1 MIQSQQMHGPFDAA
15 TKSICRATDE
25 QRTGV
30 FMGRTKKAYK
40 NLEFLNSP
48 QARTIRIVC
57 EYEEPRVRFRQQG
70 VDSTIVLF
78 GSARTLP
85 QEEAAA
91 ALEKAKADFASG
103 DCDEDDLRQ
112 AEGRMKASRY
122 YEDARELA
130 KQMTTWSMSR
140 EGMSDYLICT
150 GGGPG
155 IMEAGNRGAA
165 DVEGGRSVGLGIS
178 LPFEEDVNQYVTDEL
193 AFEFHYFFTR
203 KLWFMYLAKAMV
215 VFPGGF
221 GTLDELMELL
231 TLVQTQKITK
241 PLPIVLFGKEY
252 WQSVVN
258 FQAMVDWGTISKKD
272 LDLFLFTD
280 DVDEAVQHLIQSI
293 TAAE

>member
-1 MIQSQQMHGPFDAA
+1 
-15 TKSICRATDE
+15 
-25 QRTGV
+25 
-30 FMGRTKKAYK
+30 MGRTKKAYK

-48 QARTIRIVC
+48 AARTIRMVC
-57 EYEEPRVRFRQQG
+57 EYEEPRQRFKEQN
-70 VDSTIVLF
+70 VHDTVVLF

-85 QEEAAA
+85 REIALQQFEAAEAALADGSGSEEAVVM
-91 ALEKAKADFASG
+91 AKGKLAS
-103 DCDEDDLRQ
+103 
-112 AEGRMKASRY
+112 SRY

-130 KQMTTWSMSR
+130 RKMTDWSLSR
-140 EGMSDYLICT
+140 ESDREYLICT

-178 LPFEEDVNQYVTDEL
+178 LPFEEDVNEYVTEEL

-203 KLWFMYLAKAMV
+203 KLWFMYMAKALV

-231 TLVQTQKITK
+231 TLVQTQKISK

-252 WQSVVN
+252 WQSVIN
-258 FQAMVDWGTISKKD
+258 FQAMVEWGTISAKD

-280 DVDEAVQHLIQSI
+280 DVNEAVNYMIKNLVE
-293 TAAE
+293 AEEQ

>member
-1 MIQSQQMHGPFDAA
+1 
-15 TKSICRATDE
+15 
-25 QRTGV
+25 
-30 FMGRTKKAYK
+30 MGRTKKAYK

-48 QARTIRIVC
+48 AARTIRIVC
-57 EYEEPRVRFRQQG
+57 EYEEPKRRFDEQN
-70 VDSTIVLF
+70 VTDTVVLF

-85 QEEAAA
+85 EEIAQRQLAEA
-91 ALEKAKADFASG
+91 EAQLASG
-103 DCDEDDLRQ
+103 SGS
-112 AEGRMKASRY
+112 AEAVKMAKGKLASSRF
-122 YEDARELA
+122 YEDARLLA
-130 KQMTTWSMSR
+130 KRVTEWSLGRTNER
-140 EGMSDYLICT
+140 EYLICT

-178 LPFEEDVNQYVTDEL
+178 LPFEEDVNPYVTDEL

-231 TLVQTQKITK
+231 TLVQTQKISK
-241 PLPIVLFGKEY
+241 PMPIVLFGKEY
-252 WQSVVN
+252 WQSVIN
-258 FQAMVDWGTISKKD
+258 FQAMVDWGTISAKD

-280 DVDEAVQHLIQSI
+280 DVDEAVNYLIENLVE
-293 TAAE
+293 AEKL

>member
-1 MIQSQQMHGPFDAA
+1 MSSTALQTMESSEYSM
-15 TKSICRATDE
+15 S
-25 QRTGV
+25 
-30 FMGRTKKAYK
+30 RTKKAYK

-48 QARTIRIVC
+48 AARTIRIVC
-57 EYEEPRVRFRQQG
+57 EYEEPRQRFEDQG
-70 VDSTIVLF
+70 VSDTVVLF

-85 QEEAAA
+85 RVIAEEQLQQAEAALADGSGSEEAVTMARGK
-91 ALEKAKADFASG
+91 LAS
-103 DCDEDDLRQ
+103 
-112 AEGRMKASRY
+112 SRY

-130 KQMTTWSMSR
+130 RKMTEWSLGRNSDR
-140 EGMSDYLICT
+140 DYLICT

-178 LPFEEDVNQYVTDEL
+178 LPFEEDVNAYVTDEL

-203 KLWFMYLAKAMV
+203 KLWFMYLAKALV

-231 TLVQTQKITK
+231 TLVQTKKISK

-252 WQSVVN
+252 WNSVIN
-258 FQAMVDWGTISKKD
+258 FKAMVEWGTISAKD

-280 DVDEAVQHLIQSI
+280 DVDEAVDYMTKKLVE
-293 TAAE
+293 AEGK

>member
-1 MIQSQQMHGPFDAA
+1 MS
-15 TKSICRATDE
+15 
-25 QRTGV
+25 
-30 FMGRTKKAYK
+30 RTKKAYK

-48 QARTIRIVC
+48 AARTIRIMC
-57 EYEEPRVRFRQQG
+57 EYEEPRQRFEEHG
-70 VDSTIVLF
+70 VSDTVVLF

-85 QEEAAA
+85 KEVAAEQLKAAEASLASGTGSEEAVTMARGK
-91 ALEKAKADFASG
+91 LAS
-103 DCDEDDLRQ
+103 
-112 AEGRMKASRY
+112 SRY

-130 KQMTTWSMSR
+130 RKMTEWSLGRDSER
-140 EGMSDYLICT
+140 DYLICT

-178 LPFEEDVNQYVTDEL
+178 LPFEEDVNAYVTKEL

-203 KLWFMYLAKAMV
+203 KLWFMYLAKALV

-231 TLVQTQKITK
+231 TLVQTQKISK

-252 WQSVVN
+252 WNSVIN
-258 FQAMVDWGTISKKD
+258 FEAMVKWGTISAED

-280 DVDEAVQHLIQSI
+280 DVDEAVNYMTERLVE
-293 TAAE
+293 AEGR